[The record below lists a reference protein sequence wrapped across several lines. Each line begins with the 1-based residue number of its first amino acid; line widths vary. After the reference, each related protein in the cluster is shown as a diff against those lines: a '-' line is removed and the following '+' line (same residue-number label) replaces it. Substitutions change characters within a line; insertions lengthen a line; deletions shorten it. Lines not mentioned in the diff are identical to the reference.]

1 MEIKLSNIVHSI
13 EANIRSAISETV
25 SVLGTQLGTVKEDI
39 AQVQSAI
46 ASLASDLKAM
56 VSDLQDEIKACRPV
70 ESSVSNQPCATAQPD
85 QLSAPPPPLSLQ
97 LPSLELAPLPV
108 TTSPNFVSVY
118 HFIQEPRTT
127 CSSTFAITDAMK
139 RVDSQFPCRVEGGWP
154 VPLIKDKRF
163 KKR

>member
-1 MEIKLSNIVHSI
+1 PSSLHTSGQLLPMS
-13 EANIRSAISETV
+13 
-25 SVLGTQLGTVKEDI
+25 LGDMPLLPF
-39 AQVQSAI
+39 S
-46 ASLASDLKAM
+46 
-56 VSDLQDEIKACRPV
+56 
-70 ESSVSNQPCATAQPD
+70 QPD
-85 QLSAPPPPLSLQ
+85 QLGAPPPPLSLQ

-108 TTSPNFVSVY
+108 TTNTNFVSVY